1 MPTFIALPQART
13 WGTDVLLGEAVER
26 RRTAGVSA
34 SAAARSPAP
43 APAAAAA
50 ASAAAATAPA
60 REREPARGNDS

>member
-43 APAAAAA
+43 APAAAQPQVSSGDGAIL
-50 ASAAAATAPA
+50 
-60 REREPARGNDS
+60 